1 MLGVVIMKKI
11 LCVVKHSESK
21 TAWNITGSVIVGNY
35 KIARIPYIANEGNNF
50 EISNTIRKFE
60 ALEIANFICYCL
72 NNADKI
78 KPN

>member
-50 EISNTIRKFE
+50 
-60 ALEIANFICYCL
+60 
-72 NNADKI
+72 
-78 KPN
+78 